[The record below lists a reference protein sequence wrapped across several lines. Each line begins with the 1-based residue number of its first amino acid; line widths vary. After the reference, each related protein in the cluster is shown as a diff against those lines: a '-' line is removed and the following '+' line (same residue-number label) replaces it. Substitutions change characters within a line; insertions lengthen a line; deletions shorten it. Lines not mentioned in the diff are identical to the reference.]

1 MILISVLIVLSFV
14 GQKPEQ
20 LVPSAPDPVVVTAVS
35 SAPRMVTEILIII
48 IVIIIVIGLVTPL
61 RM

>member
-1 MILISVLIVLSFV
+1 MILMISVLIVLSFV

-35 SAPRMVTEILIII
+35 SAPGLVTGTIII
-48 IVIIIVIGLVTPL
+48 IITIVIIGVVTPL

>member
-35 SAPRMVTEILIII
+35 SAPRMVTRTLIII
-48 IVIIIVIGLVTPL
+48 IVIIGLVTPL

>member
-35 SAPRMVTEILIII
+35 SAPVTILSLLTMILS
-48 IVIIIVIGLVTPL
+48 VVTPL
-61 RM
+61 SV

>member
-35 SAPRMVTEILIII
+35 SAPGQVTILTILTMVLS
-48 IVIIIVIGLVTPL
+48 VVTPL
-61 RM
+61 SV

>member
-1 MILISVLIVLSFV
+1 MILMISVLIVLSFV

-35 SAPRMVTEILIII
+35 SAPGLVTGNIIIII
-48 IVIIIVIGLVTPL
+48 IVIIGVVTPL